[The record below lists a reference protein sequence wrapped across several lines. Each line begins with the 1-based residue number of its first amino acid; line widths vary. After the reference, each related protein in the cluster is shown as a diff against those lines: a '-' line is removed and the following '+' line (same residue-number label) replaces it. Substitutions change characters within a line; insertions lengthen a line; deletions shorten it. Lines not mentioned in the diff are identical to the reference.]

1 MPIYFRNTPASEPF
15 IFDSVGNHWE
25 QDQMN
30 RPKGYPKYHYLQT
43 EKGSGIIDIQGK
55 QYTLNENEGLLIAP
69 FIRHSYY
76 SMTSKWLTSFITFTG
91 TIENSIVQLLDNRQ
105 VIFVEKE
112 LGIQIGTL
120 ISDIVRKY
128 ETQPGDTRAISMD
141 CYNILLHFSHG
152 VYTRDLMNDPLY
164 RRYVSPVL
172 KEIESSYHKE
182 LTVTALSN
190 IIYITPQ
197 YLSRLFR
204 RFLGC
209 SVYEY
214 IITYRINKAKEFLL
228 VHQHMEVQEIA
239 ARTGFPD
246 SSHFI
251 AMFRKMTGVTPLE
264 FRKIN

>member
-1 MPIYFRNTPASEPF
+1 
-15 IFDSVGNHWE
+15 
-25 QDQMN
+25 
-30 RPKGYPKYHYLQT
+30 
-43 EKGSGIIDIQGK
+43 
-55 QYTLNENEGLLIAP
+55 
-69 FIRHSYY
+69 
-76 SMTSKWLTSFITFTG
+76 MTSKWLTSFITFTG

-190 IIYITPQ
+190 IVYITPQ